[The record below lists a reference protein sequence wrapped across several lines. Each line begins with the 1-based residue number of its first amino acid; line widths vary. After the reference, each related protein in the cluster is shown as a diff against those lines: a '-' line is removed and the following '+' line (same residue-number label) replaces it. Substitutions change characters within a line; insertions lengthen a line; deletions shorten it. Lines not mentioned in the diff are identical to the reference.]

1 MSSIISLP
9 KNPNLESF
17 PWVENDLKEKS
28 CEKQIKKLHMSM
40 HYRYMNFFLP
50 VIRLVSNDKKKDMK
64 HNGHAG
70 RDGVLITA
78 EYWVQDYHII

>member
-1 MSSIISLP
+1 MGW
-9 KNPNLESF
+9 KWF
-17 PWVENDLKEKS
+17 KGKELWKAN
-28 CEKQIKKLHMSM
+28 KKTTYEHALQVHEL
-40 HYRYMNFFLP
+40 FFLP

-78 EYWVQDYHII
+78 EYWVQDYHIIWAPIQ